1 MARRKTAAALG
12 SLERIARRYGPGLAA
27 DKLALLAVLAVARLE
42 SARELRKLHE
52 LLCFLDAY
60 PDSRP
65 LRARVRRMLR
75 GFAARPDLR
84 RHRGALAGSGIAGT
98 DIPYRFFWPTAEW
111 IAEHWPG
118 ALVLD
123 RDDEEA
129 IREIL
134 AALPPLLE
142 PAQSE
147 WLIARHAKDLAPVD
161 RLVPHGMT
169 DADFI
174 IGLIAAMPGNGFSR
188 EAFGDRLD
196 LSYILRAGRNTP
208 ERTTTR
214 LDRLAVHYQD
224 TAMQGGYPDLRAAAR
239 RAPRQILALGR
250 VDALAAIRLARIS
263 MITRERDVAAFQFPE
278 PRDVL
283 LVDADRGLAFALMGM
298 IPERRAT
305 LPATYTALTL
315 KNGVPVGYVQIEILG
330 RHGALSFNTFE
341 TFRGGEAAQ
350 IFAQFIA
357 TARHL
362 FGCTDFSVEP
372 YQLGAGND
380 EGIES
385 GAWWFYHR
393 LGFRPRTTE
402 ARSIAARELA
412 RRAANPRHRSSPRTL
427 RLLGQVAFVLFA
439 RPGPTGKAAADSA
452 LARSVGGRGAPLWA
466 ARSRDAPRCVG
477 RGRTRPTR
485 AHEGAAHD
493 SGTARDARPL
503 GTAGTRI
510 DGERPLER
518 GGPQSPAADRPRQG
532 RVERADISAAIA
544 SSPQIAFRTR
554 LLMRG
559 CRENTGNSCASSALQ
574 AHKNARRLKATA

>member
-1 MARRKTAAALG
+1 MAKRIAARALG

-27 DKLALLAVLAVARLE
+27 RKLSLLAVLAVARMQ
-42 SARELRKLHE
+42 SAGQLRRLHE
-52 LLCFLDAY
+52 ILCFLDAY
-60 PDSRP
+60 PDNR
-65 LRARVRRMLR
+65 RVRRQVRLMLR
-75 GFAARPDLR
+75 RFRVRQDLR
-84 RHRGALAGSGIAGT
+84 RYRVALAGSGIAGT

-111 IAEHWPG
+111 IAGNWPG

-129 IREIL
+129 TREIL

-147 WLIARHAKDLAPVD
+147 WLVARHAKDLAAVD
-161 RLVPHGMT
+161 RLVPSGMT

-174 IGLIAAMPGNGFSR
+174 IGLIAAMPGDGFSR

-214 LDRLAVHYQD
+214 FDRLAIHYQD
-224 TAMQGGYPDLRAAAR
+224 TALRRGYPDLRAAAR
-239 RAPRQILALGR
+239 PAPQRITALHRA
-250 VDALAAIRLARIS
+250 DALAAIRLARIS

-278 PRDVL
+278 PRDIL
-283 LVDADRGLAFALMGM
+283 LVDAGLGLAFALMGM

-315 KNGVPVGYVQIEILG
+315 KNGVPVGYVQIEVLG

-341 TFRGGEAAQ
+341 TFRGGEAAW
-350 IFAQFIA
+350 IFARFIA
-357 TARHL
+357 TARYL

-393 LGFRPRTTE
+393 LGFRPRTAK
-402 ARSIAARELA
+402 ARGIAARELA
-412 RRAANPRHRSSPRTL
+412 RHAANPRHRSSPRTL
-427 RLLGQVAFVLFA
+427 RLLAQSHLFYSLV
-439 RPGPTGKAAADSA
+439 PGRQASLPQSLRWLEAAAVVARRYAQRDPGARCEAAVADA
-452 LARSVGGRGAPLWA
+452 LARLGRRNTARLTVTQRAALARWAPLVLAWTA
-466 ARSRDAPRCVG
+466 KG
-477 RGRTRPTR
+477 RW
-485 AHEGAAHD
+485 
-493 SGTARDARPL
+493 
-503 GTAGTRI
+503 
-510 DGERPLER
+510 
-518 GGPQSPAADRPRQG
+518 
-532 RVERADISAAIA
+532 SAAERK
-544 SSPQIAFRTR
+544 SLLQIVLAKTAANERDFQRQ
-554 LLMRG
+554 LL
-559 CRENTGNSCASSALQ
+559 
-574 AHKNARRLKATA
+574 HHRRLRVLLDC